1 MVIQRQPSAAAVVV
15 VDSIRCWCAIV
26 TFYTTA
32 QWFCHT
38 YNCNL
43 STENSSKCSSKL
55 LLLLENSSS
64 SSSKKNELL
73 KQHLACVPMLNST
86 LPQNIQD
93 MLEKNAGAMAR
104 RHTCQLLRLQHCMPP
119 HNLLMRFR
127 PPPPPPSPSV
137 FTLLQRNDERQRV
150 GARRVAS
157 SLLSRQSNPKNQ
169 RRGQQTSGRAGPGR
183 APFQKLPASC

>member
-1 MVIQRQPSAAAVVV
+1 M
-15 VDSIRCWCAIV
+15 
-26 TFYTTA
+26 FYTTA

-43 STENSSKCSSKL
+43 STEHSSKYSSKL

-73 KQHLACVPMLNST
+73 KQHLACVPMLKST

-104 RHTCQLLRLQHCMPP
+104 RHTCQLLRLQDCMPP
-119 HNLLMRFR
+119 HNLLMRF

-137 FTLLQRNDERQRV
+137 FTLLRRNDERQRV
-150 GARRVAS
+150 GARWVSS

-169 RRGQQTSGRAGPGR
+169 RRDNRRRDGPGR
-183 APFQKLPASC
+183 VGPRFKSYPRVVNPVLKGVKQI